1 MSATAFVRQKLQLL
15 IAPRNFEACR
25 MRTLA
30 QAPAQSVLSAG
41 LDLQQNLPEG
51 GFVGSEH
58 RWWPC
63 VERRCWSR
71 KNVLHLVGHLRT
83 LFHHDRQRT
92 ERHLLNLFILPTSRE
107 EFIEKMDWSRSHS
120 VCSFYRHWFWAPL
133 QEYVSCAHFSPNRHD
148 RYASR
153 SSISG
158 SYMQIEDAL
167 CAAPGHS
174 VRSDLSTQRATLAW
188 AFLDICKNKEICTQ
202 TFQKNRRK

>member
-1 MSATAFVRQKLQLL
+1 MSAPAFVRQKLKLL

-107 EFIEKMDWSRSHS
+107 ELIEKMDWSRSHS

-133 QEYVSCAHFSPNRHD
+133 QEYVSCAHFSPNRH
-148 RYASR
+148 
-153 SSISG
+153 
-158 SYMQIEDAL
+158 
-167 CAAPGHS
+167 GHS
-174 VRSDLSTQRATLAW
+174 TQLAALIHTSPYAGVVIQARGQSKQLNLSIFGCFSPTYVLHEDMTAQ
-188 AFLDICKNKEICTQ
+188 
-202 TFQKNRRK
+202 